1 MKLKRTITGAATLL
15 TIFCGVQNAS
25 LASPLGYVMNNLQF
39 GTVDIGTGVLQ
50 QIGPDLPEAA
60 EGLAADL
67 NGRLYT
73 IGFSG
78 KLYSI
83 QPGTGVAT
91 LVGPT
96 GLDDCSTPASPCGRT
111 SSLTLGSFGGKIY
124 ATDFDNRIYTVDPI
138 TGAAT
143 LIGPTGIPGVP
154 FLPGTMNPDGTLNV
168 YDQTIFGAGGQLY
181 STFSAFV
188 LDLSTI
194 SVASR
199 SIPAALYRIDPS
211 TGVAM
216 LVAPLTGP
224 NADFAIN
231 GVFPVGGTVY
241 GFDNLTSHSVHLDLQ
256 TGIVSLLGEV
266 DSSAGVIRGA
276 QAVPEP
282 ASVALT
288 AFAAVLII
296 VCTRRRNRNLTR
308 WFRMPDEIRIE
319 ERT

>member
-1 MKLKRTITGAATLL
+1 MNLKRTITGAATLL
-15 TIFCGVQNAS
+15 TIFCGIQNVS

-39 GTVDIGTGVLQ
+39 GTVDIATGVFQ

-60 EGLAADL
+60 EGLAAGP
-67 NGRLYT
+67 NGLLYT
-73 IGFSG
+73 IAFSG

-124 ATDFDNRIYTVDPI
+124 ATDFDNRIYTVDPTI
-138 TGAAT
+138 GAAT
-143 LIGPTGIPGVP
+143 VIGPTGIPAVP

-211 TGVAM
+211 TGVAI
-216 LVAPLTGP
+216 LVSALTGP

-231 GVFPVGGTVY
+231 GVFATGGTVY
-241 GFDNLTSHSVHLDLQ
+241 GLDNLSSHSIHLDLQ
-256 TGIVSLLGEV
+256 TGIVSFLGEE

-282 ASVALT
+282 TSVALT
-288 AFAAVLII
+288 GFAAILII
-296 VCTRRRNRNLTR
+296 VCNRRRNRNLTR
-308 WFRMPDEIRIE
+308 
-319 ERT
+319 